1 MSSYY
6 VQSHML
12 DAATQGEDTGMNNTS
27 AFKGVY
33 NCMVEEDTFY
43 TVTTEWVESE
53 EGENREGQF
62 TVDSNSPTPEMK

>member
-12 DAATQGEDTGMNNTS
+12 DAATHGEDTGMTNTS

-33 NCMVEEDTFY
+33 NCMVEEDTF
-43 TVTTEWVESE
+43 
-53 EGENREGQF
+53 
-62 TVDSNSPTPEMK
+62 